1 MTGGIP
7 TFWSLLDEPARQL
20 VREHGRAVEAPAGE
34 RMLTQHEEADAVI
47 VLLAGAVRITAQSP
61 GGKEM
66 LLGLRGP
73 GELLGELAA
82 LDGQPRAGSAEAFA
96 DVRALALSGTVFRRL
111 VQERPGISRAVLV
124 TLATRL
130 RDADAKRLEHVGGGR
145 HRPCGLQAARARR
158 PVGRGPGRR
167 RRGPAP
173 GHPGGVGGVGGD
185 VPGDDRARPVGAA
198 TCRVAH
204 HGTRDHLD
212 PRSRRRGTSGRT
224 PRSLTGPPTS
234 PVRRGRGGSGPAP
247 LRTGRPRTRSS
258 RRGSR
263 R

>member
-130 RDADAKRLEHVGGGR
+130 RDADAKRLEHVGGDGTARVASRLLELADRLGEDRDGAVVVPLPVTQAELAGWAGTSLETTVRALSALRRAGWLTTGR
-145 HRPCGLQAARARR
+145 GTISILDRAAVARR
-158 PVGRGPGRR
+158 
-167 RRGPAP
+167 A
-173 GHPGGVGGVGGD
+173 
-185 VPGDDRARPVGAA
+185 
-198 TCRVAH
+198 
-204 HGTRDHLD
+204 
-212 PRSRRRGTSGRT
+212 
-224 PRSLTGPPTS
+224 
-234 PVRRGRGGSGPAP
+234 
-247 LRTGRPRTRSS
+247 GRPEA
-258 RRGSR
+258 
-263 R
+263 